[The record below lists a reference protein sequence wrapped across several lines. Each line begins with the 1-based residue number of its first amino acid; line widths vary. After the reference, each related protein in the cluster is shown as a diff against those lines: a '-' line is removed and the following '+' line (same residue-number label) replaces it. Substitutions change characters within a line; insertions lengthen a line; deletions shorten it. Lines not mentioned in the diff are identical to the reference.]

1 MRLVTGP
8 RERGEHGVRGL
19 SLGVRKVADA
29 AGQAL
34 EEDVAVAHLAEDA
47 CDPAEL
53 VPQPLRPL
61 AVEQRAKRAQIGAQ
75 ATRGHASLVD
85 AFRVGV
91 EAHDR
96 VVADQADH
104 GERDRAPHDV
114 ARRCVRSQV
123 GDGDLR
129 RQRPGRSERADVLR
143 GLVGRT
149 RAGLAESFDERV
161 EKTGRHLLADLDLE
175 LAERPGLLAVQDG
188 DGVVDD
194 AGEEPPAGVV
204 QPRSAPDRRHLHAL
218 RELLAADEAGD
229 EIDGGLGR
237 VLAVPGEHDFGPDE
251 ERGVPFGG
259 ELDGPALPGA
269 VPQARSPAREAE
281 VGRVVVRRVVA
292 LGRRLANGR
301 PDEAVDARHPEV
313 GSRGELQLA
322 FRTVLHSR
330 LSVPASR
337 RPARGGGPTAERAVP
352 DPEES
357 GARAR
362 ATFSTRA

>member
-19 SLGVRKVADA
+19 SLGVSKVADA

-47 CDPAEL
+47 RDPAEL

-91 EAHDR
+91 ESHDR

-129 RQRPGRSERADVLR
+129 CQRPGRSERADVLR
-143 GLVGRT
+143 RLVGRT
-149 RAGLAESFDERV
+149 RAGLAESFDECV

-175 LAERPGLLAVQDG
+175 LAERPGFLAVQDR

-204 QPRSAPDRRHLHAL
+204 KPGSAPDRRHLHAL
-218 RELLAADEAGD
+218 
-229 EIDGGLGR
+229 
-237 VLAVPGEHDFGPDE
+237 
-251 ERGVPFGG
+251 
-259 ELDGPALPGA
+259 
-269 VPQARSPAREAE
+269 
-281 VGRVVVRRVVA
+281 
-292 LGRRLANGR
+292 
-301 PDEAVDARHPEV
+301 
-313 GSRGELQLA
+313 
-322 FRTVLHSR
+322 
-330 LSVPASR
+330 
-337 RPARGGGPTAERAVP
+337 
-352 DPEES
+352 
-357 GARAR
+357 ARAPR
-362 ATFSTRA
+362 RGRSR